1 MILHVTSFPFFCS
14 RPVFLYRKSQN
25 YSRAQSLQN
34 IFSFHCER
42 IQCGEAYA
50 KMTPL
55 APSCGG
61 RFCLFA
67 AIMMTSVGVLLCKSI
82 NLFVASHESS
92 RILDIQKNKGHSK
105 SCRIFLCSIHTVQ
118 NTKSHKITTRR
129 EMNQEST
136 KLKSHWL
143 QIQILAKIC
152 IV

>member
-42 IQCGEAYA
+42 VQCGEAYA

-67 AIMMTSVGVLLCKSI
+67 AIMMTSGGVLLCKSI

-92 RILDIQKNKGHSK
+92 SILDIQKIKG
-105 SCRIFLCSIHTVQ
+105 IQ
-118 NTKSHKITTRR
+118 NLAEFFFVLFTLFKIPNPTRR
-129 EMNQEST
+129 ELNQEST
-136 KLKSHWL
+136 KRKSHWL

-152 IV
+152 SVVRE